1 MTLANSPLHMKQCFG
16 VKRRKQSPL
25 FREQAVG
32 STKRT
37 WTCLRPAHNNNFY
50 HGDISKTIN
59 LIRHKVLNT
68 LWRCCFL
75 YTSNQKL
82 LCFLTFNAN
91 QHEFIKRQR
100 TVVGHNLCGLHAAQV
115 DLAKVLLAGES
126 CQGHVGQ
133 VGMFGH
139 LIGKSREKSSL
150 SPVSLT
156 EAQFNWQAQSSTTV
170 YLGINLTF

>member
-25 FREQAVG
+25 FREWAVG

-37 WTCLRPAHNNNFY
+37 WTCLRPAHSSSYYHSENNHKYKSCKTRFETHFAVFVFY
-50 HGDISKTIN
+50 IYRT
-59 LIRHKVLNT
+59 
-68 LWRCCFL
+68 
-75 YTSNQKL
+75 QKL

-100 TVVGHNLCGLHAAQV
+100 TVVGHNICGLHTAQV

-126 CQGHVGQ
+126 CQGHVSQ

-139 LIGKSREKSSL
+139 LGKNRGKKNLSL
-150 SPVSLT
+150 SPLSLT
-156 EAQFNWQAQSSTTV
+156 EVQFNWKAQTSPLS
-170 YLGINLTF
+170 GH